1 MENTENM
8 VVLLVEDDPGDQ
20 KLTKLALMSGNED
33 CDVHIAASGEDGLQY
48 LSQSCEGNPQNPR
61 PRIILLDLNMP
72 GMGGK
77 EFLRLLKADDMLK
90 DIPVVILST
99 SGAELDIEEC
109 YRLQASG
116 YIQKPTS
123 PTEFQNAIGKFTKYW
138 SMTLLTVKA

>member
-1 MENTENM
+1 MENMENM

-20 KLTKLALMSGNED
+20 KLTKIALMSGEKN
-33 CDVHIAASGEDGLQY
+33 CDVRIVASGEEGLDY

-61 PRIILLDLNMP
+61 PKLILLDLNMP

-77 EFLRLLKADDMLK
+77 EFLRRLKANDKLN

-123 PTEFQNAIGKFTKYW
+123 PVEFQQSVNKFARYW
-138 SMTLLTVKA
+138 SVTLLTAKA